1 MTRARGFTAPRD
13 PMRGGGH
20 GAGHV
25 FHPRVLTFFANW
37 ACHVER
43 LGLRYLAWPQDA
55 RAAGLVERFLEPD
68 GHGRFGT
75 LFFSE
80 GVTGTLDVP
89 TAEATFR
96 QPAFNQMSVFKLVI
110 VHVLLQSARVNVWF
124 SDVDIVFVADPWPAF
139 RHRQACDYEFQPNSR
154 DYDGAGEG
162 NTGFHK
168 FKSSAP
174 TLDALKLLADA
185 SRRPDIDDQTI
196 FWSRWNALPNRVVVP
211 LDAPDASRRSA
222 LLPCAYARSH
232 PAIPERRPAPPG
244 NLRMR

>member
-1 MTRARGFTAPRD
+1 MSNLAAEGPRGHRLQQERQAQALLLREV
-13 PMRGGGH
+13 R
-20 GAGHV
+20 
-25 FHPRVLTFFANW
+25 RV
-37 ACHVER
+37 
-43 LGLRYLAWPQDA
+43 
-55 RAAGLVERFLEPD
+55 EPD

-174 TLDALKLLADA
+174 
-185 SRRPDIDDQTI
+185 
-196 FWSRWNALPNRVVVP
+196 
-211 LDAPDASRRSA
+211 
-222 LLPCAYARSH
+222 
-232 PAIPERRPAPPG
+232 PA
-244 NLRMR
+244 